1 MGNRFDQKAEAGQCL
16 MRKCKALLSENREL
30 GDELR
35 DERMAELSAACQVER
50 RLNAELLKKVGEAGE
65 FCKELS
71 SENDKLQ
78 GTVAK
83 IAGKLRE
90 ARAELEI
97 LRKERAEAKARRKKE
112 REIRKATGG
121 ILGAVVAGADS
132 APVLDQVPSAVSSSS
147 PPVPVA
153 SVVTQPSVFETMG
166 EPVPLVVDMP
176 AGAEK
181 ERKKR
186 KDEDGHRKEK
196 KEKKRKREAAA
207 QADD

>member
-1 MGNRFDQKAEAGQCL
+1 MGEVLMLRQKALEKDKLIGQLNEELEANRFDQKAEAGQCL

-121 ILGAVVAGADS
+121 IPAATIAAVDS
-132 APVLDQVPSAVSSSS
+132 LLEQTPPSAAVSSSA
-147 PPVPVA
+147 PAAPAAPVVA
-153 SVVTQPSVFETMG
+153 Q
-166 EPVPLVVDMP
+166 
-176 AGAEK
+176 
-181 ERKKR
+181 
-186 KDEDGHRKEK
+186 
-196 KEKKRKREAAA
+196 
-207 QADD
+207 